1 MFRVYSN
8 DKSKNFMLNFFRYLK
23 NDLLNDNFTFLKGLV
38 GDVGSLKKKRS
49 LTPDVLKV
57 SEASFQIFFVTTS
70 HDFDLS
76 K

>member
-1 MFRVYSN
+1 M
-8 DKSKNFMLNFFRYLK
+8 
-23 NDLLNDNFTFLKGLV
+23 

-57 SEASFQIFFVTTS
+57 SEASFQIFFVTAS